1 MQMMQSTRPPS
12 GPGQPTPSPGQRETG
27 QPSRPS
33 QNGSHLPNGRPG
45 GSGPQGTSPNRRRFW
60 LQMLIFVIVINLL
73 FYAPLL
79 FSSLGARQSTITL
92 SYTSFLQQVQ
102 NGNVKDVTLTGHAVS
117 GDFRTPL
124 HQQQSGSS
132 TGTATY
138 SQFSS
143 YVPETGDP
151 TLLPVLQKNGVNVT
165 AQPVQI
171 PWWQTALSTLLNALP
186 ILLLVYFGYMA
197 LRGVRQ
203 SQQGGGIFGVGRS
216 RAKLYNEERPSTTFA
231 DVAGADEA
239 KADLREEIDF
249 LREPQRYLA
258 IGAHIP
264 KGVLLVGPPGTGKTL
279 LARAVAG
286 EAGVPFYSVSG
297 TDFVEVFV
305 GVGASRVRDLFEQA
319 MKNAPC
325 IVFIDE
331 IDAIGRTRG
340 GASAL
345 SGNDEREQTLE
356 QLLVAMD
363 GFEPNQAV
371 VVLAATNR
379 PDVLDPALLR
389 PGRFDRQITV
399 DLPERRGREAILKI
413 HTSTVPLAPD
423 VNLADLARVTPGF
436 SGADL
441 ANLVNEAALAAARRG
456 SVQVSRQDF
465 ENALDKL
472 LLGGKREALMDERER
487 RIVAYHEGGH
497 ALVAAVLPDVD
508 PLYKVTIVPRG
519 RSLGVTQFLP
529 EDDRRNLPRSY
540 LVERL
545 AVALGGRTAEE
556 LALGES
562 TTGAEND
569 LKGASQLARRMV
581 SEWGMGEQTGP
592 VVYDLSD
599 GSPSLSQQAL
609 EGHERVYSEVT
620 AERLDAEV
628 ERLIT
633 QAHQQARTVL
643 TEHRDALDRLAQAL
657 VQEEVLEREQVLAI
671 VHGSQKTQDAV
682 SSEKAPRSETVPIAE
697 RGASG

>member
-1 MQMMQSTRPPS
+1 MMQSTRTTS
-12 GPGQPTPSPGQRETG
+12 GADQRETG
-27 QPSRPS
+27 QASRLTQNS
-33 QNGSHLPNGRPG
+33 SNGSQGRPG
-45 GSGPQGTSPNRRRFW
+45 GSAPQGTSPNRRIPW
-60 LQMLIFVIVINLL
+60 LRWLIFIIVINLI
-73 FYAPLL
+73 FYIPLL
-79 FSSLGARQSTITL
+79 FSSLSGQQSTINL

-102 NGNVKDVTLTGHAVS
+102 QGNVKDVTLTGNAVS
-117 GDFRTPL
+117 GDFKTPL
-124 HQQQSGSS
+124 HEPQSGTSS
-132 TGTATY
+132 TTTY
-138 SQFSS
+138 SRFTS

-151 TLLPVLQKNGVNVT
+151 TLLPTLEKDGVQVT
-165 AQPVQI
+165 AQPVQT
-171 PWWQTALSTLLNALP
+171 PWWQTVLTILLNALP
-186 ILLLVYFGYMA
+186 LLLLVYFGYMA
-197 LRGVRQ
+197 MRSILQ
-203 SQQGGGIFGVGRS
+203 SQQGGGILGLGRS

-286 EAGVPFYSVSG
+286 EASVPFYSASG
-297 TDFVEVFV
+297 SDFVELFV
-305 GVGASRVRDLFEQA
+305 GLGASRVRDLFEQA
-319 MKNAPC
+319 KKNAPC
-325 IVFIDE
+325 IIFLDE
-331 IDAIGRTRG
+331 IDAIGRTRS
-340 GASAL
+340 GASAYA
-345 SGNDEREQTLE
+345 SNDEREQTLE

-363 GFEPNQAV
+363 GFEPTQAV

-413 HTSTVPLAPD
+413 HTRTVPLAPD
-423 VNLADLARVTPGF
+423 VNLEDLARGTPGF

-441 ANLVNEAALAAARRG
+441 ENLVNEAALAAARRE
-456 SVQVSRQDF
+456 SRQVSRQDF

-472 LLGGKREALMDERER
+472 LLGGKREALMDEQER

-508 PLYKVTIVPRG
+508 PVYKVTIVPRG
-519 RSLGVTQFLP
+519 RSLGVTQFRP
-529 EDDRRNLPRSY
+529 EDDRRNLPRTY
-540 LVERL
+540 LLERL
-545 AVALGGRTAEE
+545 AVALGGRSAEE
-556 LALGES
+556 LALGEI

-569 LKGASQLARRMV
+569 LKQASQLARRMV

-592 VVYDLSD
+592 VIYDLSD
-599 GSPSLSQQAL
+599 GSPALSQQPL

-628 ERLIT
+628 ERLVT
-633 QAHQQARTVL
+633 QAHQQARSVL
-643 TEHRDALDRLAQAL
+643 TEHRDALERLAQAL
-657 VQEEVLEREQVLAI
+657 LQEEVLEREQVLAI
-671 VHGSQKTQDAV
+671 VKGAQNTQSGAGGEQASQNTLTAGS
-682 SSEKAPRSETVPIAE
+682 
-697 RGASG
+697 